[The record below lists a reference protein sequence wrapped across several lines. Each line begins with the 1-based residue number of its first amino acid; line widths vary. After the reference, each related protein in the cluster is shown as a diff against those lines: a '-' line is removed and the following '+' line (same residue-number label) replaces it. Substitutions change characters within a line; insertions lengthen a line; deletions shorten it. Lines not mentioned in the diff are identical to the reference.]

1 MIAVLIFSTVG
12 WVFYSVA
19 AGAPAIYFLGAN
31 TSEMRLEVISSIV
44 DFRALKNSGAGT
56 GMLSP
61 QDSLYPFC
69 RELLKVAFEHPTV
82 FSSGPRQHRG
92 V

>member
-1 MIAVLIFSTVG
+1 MIAVLIFSTVW

-19 AGAPAIYFLGAN
+19 AGTPAIYFLGAN

-61 QDSLYPFC
+61 HDSLYPFC
-69 RELLKVAFEHPTV
+69 RELLKESVAFEHPTV
-82 FSSGPRQHRG
+82 FSSGP
-92 V
+92 